1 LDSSGAK
8 DWNDLLKLAK
18 AGDREG
24 QRQFFTHLAVTLGP
38 IVQYRL
44 RGWQHQDQED
54 ILQETLITVA
64 QKLDGVRSNPHK
76 YAAAV
81 LRNKIGDAL
90 RARSGRIRLSLDS
103 APEPGT
109 GSIRQEIEQILSQT
123 GGGKDALTQVEL
135 GERIEGIKSAIKRL
149 SSFCQAFFIGVM
161 EQRET
166 GELWELF
173 RASNPGLKR
182 NAFRKRIFDCRMKLK
197 SILQE
202 QG

>member
-1 LDSSGAK
+1 MDSSSGK
-8 DWNDLLKLAK
+8 DWNDLLRLARS
-18 AGDREG
+18 GDRQG
-24 QRQFFTHLAVTLGP
+24 QGQFFTQLAVTLRP
-38 IVQYRL
+38 IVQCRL
-44 RGWQHQDQED
+44 RGWPREDQED
-54 ILQETLITVA
+54 ILQEALITVA
-64 QKLDGVRSNPHK
+64 QKLDRVRSNPHK

-103 APEPGT
+103 APDQGA
-109 GSIRQEIEQILSQT
+109 GSIRQEIEQILGQT
-123 GGGKDALTQVEL
+123 ASGGDALTQVEL
-135 GERIEGIKSAIKRL
+135 SERLERVKSAIKRL
-149 SSFCQAFFIGVM
+149 SSFCQVFFLGIM
-161 EQRET
+161 EQREI

-173 RASNPGLKR
+173 SASNPGLKR

>member
-1 LDSSGAK
+1 MDSSAK
-8 DWNDLLKLAK
+8 DWNDLLKLAR

-24 QRQFFTHLAVTLGP
+24 QRQFFTKLAVTLRP
-38 IVQYRL
+38 IVQCRL
-44 RGWQHQDQED
+44 RGWPREDQED
-54 ILQETLITVA
+54 VLQETLITVA
-64 QKLDGVRSNPHK
+64 QKLDTVRSNPHK
-76 YAAAV
+76 YAAVV

-103 APEPGT
+103 APELGA
-109 GSIRQEIEQILSQT
+109 GSIWQEVEQILSQT
-123 GGGKDALTQVEL
+123 RGDEDALTQVEL
-135 GERIEGIKSAIKRL
+135 SERLERIKSAIKRL
-149 SSFCQAFFIGVM
+149 SSFCQAFFLGVM
-161 EQRET
+161 EQRKT

-173 RASNPGLKR
+173 KASNPGLKR